1 MKSKK
6 KSTKSKKN
14 TAKLI
19 INSST
24 YQLPIH
30 KATEGSDVVD
40 VTKLYSES
48 GYFTYDPGFTST
60 AACESKVTYID
71 GEKGILRYRG
81 IDVSELAEKSDFIEV
96 SNLLIYGDL
105 PNQKQLKKYRKLI
118 VNHTMLNEQ
127 LIKFFNG
134 FRRDAHPMAMMVGVM
149 GALSAF
155 YQDSLDINNPHQ
167 RMTAARRIIASSY
180 YWRNVIQIFNW
191 SAIRL
196 P

>member
-14 TAKLI
+14 SAKLI
-19 INSST
+19 INSKT
-24 YQLPIH
+24 YQLPIL
-30 KATEGSDVVD
+30 KATEGSDVINI
-40 VTKLYSES
+40 TKLFSES

-81 IDVSELAEKSDFIEV
+81 IDISELAEKSDFIEV

-118 VNHTMLNEQ
+118 VNHTMLRQ
-127 LIKFFNG
+127 LY
-134 FRRDAHPMAMMVGVM
+134 V
-149 GALSAF
+149 L
-155 YQDSLDINNPHQ
+155 
-167 RMTAARRIIASSY
+167 
-180 YWRNVIQIFNW
+180 
-191 SAIRL
+191 
-196 P
+196 

>member
-1 MKSKK
+1 MIP
-6 KSTKSKKN
+6 
-14 TAKLI
+14 ALL
-19 INSST
+19 
-24 YQLPIH
+24 QP
-30 KATEGSDVVD
+30 
-40 VTKLYSES
+40 
-48 GYFTYDPGFTST
+48 

-105 PNQKQLKKYRKLI
+105 PNQIQLKKYRKLI

-155 YQDSLDINNPHQ
+155 YQDSLDINDPHQ
-167 RMTAARRIIASSY
+167 RNDGCKKNNS
-180 YWRNVIQIFNW
+180 
-191 SAIRL
+191 
-196 P
+196 